1 MKKLLVSLLF
11 VYTSVMS
18 QEATDEQLPVV
29 CGSLQDI
36 LSAAKTKYNETPIA
50 TWRDPR
56 FGRFFLLSNPEGDS
70 VTQIL
75 AVEGVDNSGC
85 VISAGSELLLKPHK
99 KPMF

>member
-11 VYTSVMS
+11 VSTAVMAK
-18 QEATDEQLPVV
+18 EATDEQLPVV

-36 LSAAKTKYNETPIA
+36 LSAAETEFNETPVA

-75 AVEGVDNSGC
+75 AVEGIEDAGC
-85 VISAGSELLLKPHK
+85 VISVGSEFLMKPHK
-99 KPMF
+99 APL

>member
-11 VYTSVMS
+11 VSTTVMA

-36 LSAAKTKYNETPIA
+36 LSAAKTEYNETPVA
-50 TWRDPR
+50 TWLDPR
-56 FGRFFLLSNPEGDS
+56 LGRFFLLSNLEGDS

-75 AVEGVDNSGC
+75 AVEGIENAGC
-85 VISAGSELLLKPHK
+85 VISVGSELLLRPHK
-99 KPMF
+99 EPTF